1 MDIKNRFTGNIIFS
15 INADTLSGANLSRAD
30 LSGADLSGADL
41 SGANLSG
48 ANLSRANL
56 SGADLWACIG
66 NMHELKTISIEK
78 WIVTYSATDLQIG
91 CKKFSI
97 ERWRGLSDQEI
108 NALDTDAL
116 EFWRKFKKLIFE
128 VIELSPAVQLK
139 S

>member
-15 INADTLSGANLSRAD
+15 TAADT
-30 LSGADLSGADL
+30 LSGADLSGASLRDADL
-41 SGANLSG
+41 RGANLINANLSDANLRGANLSD
-48 ANLSRANL
+48 ANLWS
-56 SGADLWACIG
+56 CIG
-66 NMHELKTISIEK
+66 NMRELKTISIEK
-78 WIVTYSATDLQIG
+78 WMVTYSATDLQIG

-97 ERWRGLSDQEI
+97 EKWRRLSDQEI

-128 VIELSPAVQLK
+128 VIELSPAVQ